1 MKINWFPGHMNKALR
16 DIAEQLKKVDVVL
29 YLLDARIPL
38 SSMNPSLSNL
48 TQNKPTL
55 YVFNKID
62 MADENKIKALLPQF
76 RSQNS
81 DYILFNS
88 TLSGKSDA
96 LIAKI
101 KKLAS
106 GKIEKYKSKGIKP
119 TIRTMVVGIPN
130 CGKSTLV
137 NNLSKKAKT
146 ITGNKAGVTKKGLW
160 LPLGDGIEIYD
171 TEKIKK
177 LRKNLL
183 MWAVLE
189 MKFWIFTNFLSN
201 FWLFL
206 KISIQML
213 FLKDIKMPK
222 QSRISHFQENMFCL
236 AEMLMLTGQQE
247 WLLMILE
254 SVESENL
261 HWTRLCINLRM
272 LETKLR
278 ALAAKFLLPIF

>member
-76 RSQNS
+76 RTASS

-96 LIAKI
+96 LISKI

-106 GKIEKYKSKGIKP
+106 DKIERYKAKGVKP

-137 NNLSKKAKT
+137 NNLSKKAKA

-171 TEKIKK
+171 TPGTLYPNIENQDVAKK
-177 LRKNLL
+177 LAYVGSVRDEILDFYELSVELLELLKNLY
-183 MWAVLE
+183 
-189 MKFWIFTNFLSN
+189 
-201 FWLFL
+201 
-206 KISIQML
+206 
-213 FLKDIKMPK
+213 PK
-222 QSRISHFQENMFCL
+222 QVEERYKDAKTVEEIAISRKYVLPGGDVDVDRAARMVIDDFRKCRIGK
-236 AEMLMLTGQQE
+236 LT
-247 WLLMILE
+247 LD
-254 SVESENL
+254 
-261 HWTRLCINLRM
+261 
-272 LETKLR
+272 
-278 ALAAKFLLPIF
+278 